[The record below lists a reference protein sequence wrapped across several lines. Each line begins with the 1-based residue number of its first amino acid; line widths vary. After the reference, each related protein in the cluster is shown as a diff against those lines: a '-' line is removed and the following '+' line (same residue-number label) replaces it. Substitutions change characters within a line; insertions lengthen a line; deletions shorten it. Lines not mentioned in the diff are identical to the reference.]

1 MEGLIILEPVQVLI
15 ILLEH
20 FLVVLAITFCVEV
33 VEQAEEDLE
42 RDERVGTGLM
52 LRTHSHDVQLLR
64 NLLKTAI
71 QVEAMHEGLDVEDVR
86 YVVLEVF
93 LEVLASGR

>member
-42 RDERVGTGLM
+42 RNERV
-52 LRTHSHDVQLLR
+52 
-64 NLLKTAI
+64 
-71 QVEAMHEGLDVEDVR
+71 
-86 YVVLEVF
+86 
-93 LEVLASGR
+93 